1 MQTITL
7 KVEDSKLVTVLNILD
22 NLKENLIAKYEVGL
36 SKKELEDFQKL
47 ANKSF
52 EDIWDNSED
61 EIYDKYLVT
70 C

>member
-61 EIYDKYLVT
+61 EIYDKYLTV
-70 C
+70 

>member
-7 KVEDSKLVTVLNILD
+7 KVEDSKLATVLNILD
-22 NLKENLIAKYEVGL
+22 NLKENLITKYEVGL

-52 EDIWDNSED
+52 EDIWNNSED
-61 EIYDKYLVT
+61 EIYDKYLTV
-70 C
+70 